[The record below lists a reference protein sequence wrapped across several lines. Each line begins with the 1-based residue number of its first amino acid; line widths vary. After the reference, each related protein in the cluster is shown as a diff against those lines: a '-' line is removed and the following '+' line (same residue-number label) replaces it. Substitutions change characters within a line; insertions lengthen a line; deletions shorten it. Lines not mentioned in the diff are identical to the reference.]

1 MSTVKVMSFNIRVE
15 AECDGINHQHN
26 RRGRMLEV
34 LRVEAP
40 DLVGFQEVSD
50 EARAWL
56 RAALPEYT
64 LLGCGRL
71 ESYHGESAPLAF
83 RTDRFELVRYEC
95 FWLSD
100 TPLVPGSRY
109 AGSDQSGCPR
119 LATAAVLKPKDR
131 DGLILYINTHTDH
144 VGAEARR
151 LASRQLLAYIEK
163 TGLPTI
169 LTGDL
174 NATPKTEEIE
184 MLAARMT
191 DATATLGGTFHDFGR
206 YTFGK
211 DHKIDYVFTTLPT
224 DPAASYALSEEPR
237 EGIYISDHRPVVAF
251 VTLGEEEA

>member
-1 MSTVKVMSFNIRVE
+1 MSTLKVMSFNIRVE
-15 AECDGINHQHN
+15 AECDGVNYLP
-26 RRGRMLEV
+26 GRFPRIFEALEA
-34 LRVEAP
+34 EAP

-50 EARAWL
+50 AARERL
-56 RAALPEYT
+56 RAAMPEYT

-71 ESYHGESAPLAF
+71 ESYRGESAPLAF

-100 TPLVPGSRY
+100 TPSLPGSRY

-119 LATAAVLKPKDR
+119 LATAAVLKPKDH
-131 DGLILYINTHTDH
+131 DGLILHINTHTDH

-174 NATPKTEEIE
+174 NATPETEEIR

-191 DATATLGGTFHDFGR
+191 DATVTLGGTFHDFGR

-224 DPAASYALSEEPR
+224 DPSASYALSEEPR

-251 VTLGEEEA
+251 VTLGKEEA